1 MNFSAERLLA
11 HTFPDIRHRYQERD
25 AILYALGV
33 GLGSSPTAPE
43 DLGYV
48 YEKSLRVL
56 PTMAVTL
63 ASPGM
68 WVRAPE
74 LAIAWEKLLHVAQ
87 KATFHAALPSQ
98 GEVIGRARIASVTD
112 LGKERGAEVIVERT
126 IADAASGTH
135 LCTVEQVLRLRGN
148 GGFSA
153 TPAPRPPS
161 SPLPERAPDQ
171 RVSFATSP
179 RAALIYRLS
188 GDWNPLHA
196 DPDIATRGGFAR
208 PILHGLAS
216 YGVAGWVVLKT
227 FADAD
232 AARLQ
237 SLSLRFASPV
247 MPGDTL
253 DFEFWQLAGDIVFR
267 ALIDGRTV
275 LDQGRATLV

>member
-1 MNFSAERLLA
+1 LLA
-11 HTFPDIRHRYQERD
+11 HTFPEVRHRYQERD

-33 GLGSSPTAPE
+33 GLGSSPTASE
-43 DLGYV
+43 DLAYV
-48 YEKSLRVL
+48 YEKNLRVL

-87 KATFHAALPSQ
+87 NAKFHAALPSQ

-126 IADAASGTH
+126 IADVASGAL

-153 TPAPRPPS
+153 APASRPPS
-161 SPLPERAPDQ
+161 SPLPDREPDQ
-171 RVSFATSP
+171 RVRFATSP

-196 DPDIATRGGFAR
+196 DPAIAARAGFQR

-216 YGVAGWVVLKT
+216 YGLAGWVILKS
-227 FADAD
+227 FAHAD
-232 AARLQ
+232 AARLKA
-237 SLSLRFASPV
+237 LSLRFASPV

-253 DFEFWQLAGDIVFR
+253 DFEVWQSAENIMFR
-267 ALIDGRTV
+267 ALVDGRPV
-275 LDQGRATLV
+275 LDQGNATLA